1 MDLPLTCN
9 ECYSFHFPNPCRFN
23 GGVVLVSHDE
33 RLISL
38 IADEL
43 WVVQKGKGGNPGNV
57 SIFQGDFEAYRK
69 QLQEELEAEGL
80 I

>member
-1 MDLPLTCN
+1 MSYFCHVSLVYVRHVCSL
-9 ECYSFHFPNPCRFN
+9 SRFN

-38 IADEL
+38 VADEL
-43 WVVQKGKGGNPGNV
+43 WVVKKGRGGKPGSV
-57 SIFQGDFEAYRK
+57 SIFQGDFEAYRA

>member
-1 MDLPLTCN
+1 
-9 ECYSFHFPNPCRFN
+9 
-23 GGVVLVSHDE
+23 LVSHDE

-38 IADEL
+38 VADEL
-43 WVVQKGKGGNPGNV
+43 WVVRKGKGGKPGNV

-69 QLQEELEAEGL
+69 LLQEELEAEGL